1 MSDAAVEGLGLT
13 AGTLTTL
20 AFLPQVIQIWR
31 LQSARGVSLAWII
44 IFSTGVFLWF
54 IYGLISN
61 APAVFIATWYCP
73 DDDMA
78 ILPRTEEASVIKGVG
93 VPAVKVAPE
102 SAE

>member
-31 LQSARGVSLAWII
+31 LQSARGVSMAWII
-44 IFSTGVFLWF
+44 IFSAGVFLWF

-61 APAVFIATWYCP
+61 APAVFIANGVTLGLVLI
-73 DDDMA
+73 
-78 ILPRTEEASVIKGVG
+78 ILYFKLKFG
-93 VPAVKVAPE
+93 
-102 SAE
+102 

>member
-44 IFSTGVFLWF
+44 IFSTGLFLWF

-61 APAVFIATWYCP
+61 APAVFIANGVTLGLVLI
-73 DDDMA
+73 
-78 ILPRTEEASVIKGVG
+78 ILYFKLKFG
-93 VPAVKVAPE
+93 
-102 SAE
+102 